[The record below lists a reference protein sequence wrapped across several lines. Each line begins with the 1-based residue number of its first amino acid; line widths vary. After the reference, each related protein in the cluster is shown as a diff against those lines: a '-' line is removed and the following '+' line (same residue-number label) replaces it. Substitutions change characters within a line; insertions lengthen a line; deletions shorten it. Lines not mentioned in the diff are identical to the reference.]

1 MDNNILK
8 RALNNYVN
16 AKNSFDSTNKEYL
29 TLVAHYNN
37 LLNYEK
43 LPYQP
48 QTRLPIRTLRRN
60 TQENLKRVKKVRKEV
75 NRRYM
80 DVIAKLYK
88 IIKLDKEASY
98 NIGYLN
104 GKHDYKHHQ
113 DCF

>member
-1 MDNNILK
+1 MDNILK

-16 AKNSFDSTNKEYL
+16 AKNSFDSINKEYL

-37 LLNYEK
+37 LLNYK
-43 LPYQP
+43 KSPYP

-60 TQENLKRVKKVRKEV
+60 TQENLKRVKKVRKEA
-75 NRRYM
+75 NRLYM

-88 IIKLDKEASY
+88 IIELDKEASY

-104 GKHDYKHHQ
+104 CKNEYKHSQ
-113 DCF
+113 EKVN